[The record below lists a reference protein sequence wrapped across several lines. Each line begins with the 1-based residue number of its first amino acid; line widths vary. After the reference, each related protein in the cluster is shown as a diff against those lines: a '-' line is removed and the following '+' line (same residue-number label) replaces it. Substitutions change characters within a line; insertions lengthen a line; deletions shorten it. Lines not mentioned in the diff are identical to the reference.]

1 MKTLNKNNKSG
12 KELIEKSENH
22 NLVVDIPDDVIEAV
36 AAIGDQ
42 VALWVKIVET
52 GFLLNDKV
60 IPEISGRIINM
71 NLHYVKW
78 TDKKPHKIPFDLGK
92 ELPEGYESRLDLF
105 VEVDG
110 QVVGISLPKS
120 SLKYH
125 LSPYVRNLKNNG
137 LRPEDVISRLRVK
150 QVTNKYGSFNVVIF
164 NAVVKVAEPIPVTPS
179 PVVNQAPDSS
189 PPQQQGS
196 GTQAADPSNPWA

>member
-164 NAVVKVAEPIPVTPS
+164 DAVDKVPEPIPVTPP

-189 PPQQQGS
+189 PPQQPGS
-196 GTQAADPSNPWA
+196 ATQAADPSNPWA